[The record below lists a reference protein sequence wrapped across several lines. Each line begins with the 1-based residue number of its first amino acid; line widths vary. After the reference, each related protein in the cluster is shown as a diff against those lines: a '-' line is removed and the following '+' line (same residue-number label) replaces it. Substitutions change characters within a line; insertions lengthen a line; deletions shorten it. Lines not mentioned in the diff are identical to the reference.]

1 MNFTCSRTKM
11 TEKLALSLLVFAG
24 LILFS
29 CNKKNKLIDVDPA
42 FSQYIDA
49 YTSGII
55 SKTSSIKIQL
65 AADASTTHATGEVT
79 DNSLF
84 TFTPS
89 VKGKSVWIDARTIEF
104 RPDDNLT
111 PDKLYEVNFNL
122 GKVLHVPPKYE
133 EFRFNV
139 QTVKPSFTVTDFGLR
154 SDSQKDRMTL
164 GGEIETADIEDPTK
178 VEKLVTATEN
188 NNALQIVW
196 QHNGSAKTH
205 NFTVKDILRGNKAS
219 KVTIS
224 WNGKPLNIEIT
235 GSKSLEVPAIG
246 DFKVIDVMAMNDAE
260 QYASIQFSDPVAV
273 GQELT
278 GLITITNQADISYT
292 INGSEVKLYA
302 GDKLDGD
309 YTINVNPG
317 IKNTWGDTLNKG
329 YTANVFFE
337 NRMPSVKIQGRGNIL
352 PNSGRLVL
360 PFEAVNLNAVD
371 ISIIKIYENNIPQF
385 LQGNNLGGEEDLRR
399 VAVPVVQ
406 KTLRLDDDKTLDL
419 HKKERFSLDIDKF
432 LKTEPGAIYRVTIG
446 FRPEYSLYTCHYAD
460 TASSEDDDEEDYY
473 YASYNTNISEDD
485 DDQFWSRYD
494 NYYPYGY
501 NWRQRDNPCK
511 KSYYNKDRWATR
523 NIIASNI
530 GLTAKRGTNNSITI
544 AVSNILTAESMPNVE
559 LDVLDFQQQ
568 VIAKANSDNDGFANF
583 DLKRKPYLV
592 IAKQNNE
599 KGYLKLDDGSSLPL
613 SRFDISG
620 EEVKNGIK
628 GYIFGERGV
637 WRPGDSLYIN
647 CIVEDKD
654 DKLPSDH
661 PVQFELYT
669 PQGQLYKQIVQTNA
683 NEGFNVFK
691 TATEPNSPTGN
702 WLAKVKVGGATFEK
716 RIKIET
722 VMPNRLK
729 VDLDFGANAMLGKGE
744 SNTGQLS
751 ARWLFGAT
759 AKNLKAKIDASLY
772 TKKTAFPKF
781 EGYSFDDPT
790 SPYTTQTK
798 TVFDGQTDAE
808 GNANIPIAIGTDFET
823 GGNAPGMLSA
833 NLFVKV
839 FEPGGSFSIDNVT
852 VPYSPYTSYV
862 GIKMPEGEKPWGFL
876 LTGKIHTAQI
886 VDVDNQGRLLPG
898 SKDIEVQ
905 FYKIQWRW
913 WWDESGDNLSNFTQD
928 KYNKLIKTETV
939 HLNNGIGKWNFSVGA
954 HEWGR
959 YLVLAKDIK
968 SGHTTGDVVYIDE
981 PGWQSRNNTDDPTAA
996 SMLSFTSDK
1005 DKYNTGDNVTLT
1017 IPSSEGGRGLVS
1029 IESGS
1034 KVLRTFWIK
1043 TEKGQTVV
1051 KFQAEKEMAPNVY
1064 VNVSL
1069 LQPHAQT
1076 VNDLPIRMYGVLPVY
1091 IEDKNTV
1098 LKPVIMMPNTIRPE
1112 KESSV
1117 TVSEQSGKEM
1127 TYCIAIVD
1135 EGLLDLTRFKTPD
1148 PHDYFYA
1155 KEALG
1160 VKSWDLYDY
1169 VIGAWGSNLERILT
1183 IGGDQEAGG
1192 PVQPKQA
1199 NRFKP
1204 VVKYLGPFHLGKGD
1218 KATHHFTLPQYIGS
1232 VRVMVVAASRD
1243 SYGNAEKAVSVKKPL
1258 MLLATMP
1265 RVLGPTETIKI
1276 PVTVFAMEN
1285 SVKNV
1290 NVTLQTNPFLEIA
1303 GPSTQAV
1310 NFMQQGEQIIYFD
1323 AKVKSNV
1330 GIGKVR
1336 LTATSGNEKADY
1348 DVELDI
1354 RNPNPQVTN
1363 VSSQNLAGGQ
1373 QWTTTATA
1381 IGAVST
1387 SKAVLEL
1394 SSIPSMNLE
1403 KRLDYLINYP
1413 HGCIEQTTSSV
1424 FPQLVLNQLTDL
1436 SDYRKAQIGK
1446 NIRAGIV
1453 ALQNFQRND
1462 GGFSYWPGG
1471 VESDEWG
1478 TNYAGHFLLEAQ
1490 NYGYTVSEQ
1499 MLQQWKLFER
1509 SKANVWVPTTTNFYG
1524 GDLTQA
1530 YRLYLLAL
1538 AKTAELGA
1546 MNRLRE
1552 FKYISPEAKWRLA
1565 AAYKLAGQDNTALQ
1579 LISGLPT
1586 TFNTNHSPGY
1596 TYGSDTRDE
1605 AMVLE
1610 TLTLLGRRTL
1620 ASDLVNTLAAKL
1632 SEDYWYSTQTTAYT
1646 LIAIAKY
1653 CGKNPSGQKIIATG
1667 TINGKPVNINSSSY
1681 VSQLPIDIS
1690 KGPANVT
1697 VNNKGNN
1704 VLYAR
1709 IISEGQ
1715 PLTGEDLKV
1724 NNNPSILSLNVS
1736 YLSRDLKPV
1745 DVSRL
1750 IQGTDFIAK
1759 VTIKNPG
1766 RRGYYERMALSEIF
1780 PSGWEILNTR
1790 LQDGEGAFKSS
1801 HYDYQDIRD
1810 DRVYTYFNL
1819 RENETVTY
1827 YVQLNATYLG
1837 SYFLPGTFCSAMYD
1851 NTINAGVNGKW
1862 VEVVGR

>member
-1 MNFTCSRTKM
+1 MTPRISFPKM
-11 TEKLALSLLVFAG
+11 KNNAFLFFSVLVFT
-24 LILFS
+24 LLFS
-29 CNKKNKLIDVDPA
+29 SCTKKNKLIDVDPA

-55 SKTSSIKIQL
+55 SKTSSIKIKL
-65 AADASTTHATGEVT
+65 AADASTTHATGEVI
-79 DNSLF
+79 DKSLF
-84 TFTPS
+84 DFSPS
-89 VKGKSVWIDARTIEF
+89 IKGKTVWIDARTIEF
-104 RPDDNLT
+104 RPDENLT
-111 PDKLYEVNFNL
+111 PDKLYEVDFNL
-122 GKVLHVPPKYE
+122 GKILHVPSKYE
-133 EFRFNV
+133 DFKFNI

-154 SDSQKDRMTL
+154 SNGQKDKMVMP
-164 GGEIETADIEDPTK
+164 GEIETADIESPDL
-178 VEKLVTATEN
+178 VEKLLTASEN
-188 NNALQIVW
+188 NKALQIKW
-196 QHNGSAKTH
+196 QHNGTARSH
-205 NFTVKDILRGNKAS
+205 NFIVMDIGRANNSAQVKLA
-219 KVTIS
+219 
-224 WNGKPLNIEIT
+224 WNGKPLNIDIANNKT
-235 GSKSLEVPAIG
+235 LEVPAVG
-246 DFKVIDVMAMNDAE
+246 DFKVMNVMAINDAE

-278 GLITITNQADISYT
+278 GLITITNQADITYS
-292 INGSEVKLYA
+292 INGSEVKLYT

-309 YTINVNPG
+309 YTVNVNPG
-317 IKNTWGDTLNKG
+317 IKNSWGDTLQRS

-337 NRMPSVKIQGRGNIL
+337 NHMPSVKIQGRGNIL

-360 PFEAVNLNAVD
+360 PFESINLNAVD

-419 HKKERFSLDIDKF
+419 NKKERFSLDIDKF

-446 FRPEYSLYTCHYAD
+446 FRPDYSLYTCHSSD
-460 TASSEDDDEEDYY
+460 TSSTKNDEEEDYY
-473 YASYNTNISEDD
+473 TEANYNTPISEDGD
-485 DDQFWSRYD
+485 DDFWRRYD
-494 NYYPYGY
+494 NFYPYGY
-501 NWRQRDNPCK
+501 NWQQRDNPCK

-544 AVSNILTAESMPNVE
+544 AVSNILTAEAMPNVE
-559 LDVLDFQQQ
+559 LNVLDFQQQ
-568 VIAKANSDNDGFANF
+568 IIAKANSDNDGFANF
-583 DLKRKPYLV
+583 DCKRKPYLV
-592 IAKQNNE
+592 IAKKNNE
-599 KGYLKLDDGSSLPL
+599 KGYLKLDDGGSLPL

-637 WRPGDSLYIN
+637 WRPGDSLFIN

-654 DKLPSDH
+654 AKLPPDH

-683 NEGFNVFK
+683 NEGYNVFK
-691 TATEPNSPTGN
+691 TSTQQNSPTGN
-702 WLAKVKVGGATFEK
+702 WLVKVKAGGASFEK
-716 RIKIET
+716 RIKVET

-729 VDLDFGANAMLGKGE
+729 IDLDFGTNPMLGKNA
-744 SNTGQLS
+744 SNTGKLS
-751 ARWLFGAT
+751 ARWLFGAI

-772 TKKTAFPKF
+772 TVKTAFPKF
-781 EGYSFDDPT
+781 EGYSFDNPA
-790 SPYTTQTK
+790 SSFSTQTK
-798 TVFDGQTDAE
+798 TIFDGTTDEE
-808 GNANIPIAIGTDFET
+808 GNATIKTDFET
-823 GGNAPGMLSA
+823 DGNAPGMLSA

-852 VPYSPYTSYV
+852 VPYSPYSSYI

-876 LTGKIHTAQI
+876 LTGKTHTAQI
-886 VDVDNQGRLLPG
+886 ANVDNQGKLLPG
-898 SKDIEVQ
+898 TKDVEVQ

-939 HLNNGIGKWNFSVGA
+939 HLNNGTGKWNFNVGEN
-954 HEWGR
+954 EWGR
-959 YLVLAKDIK
+959 YLVLVKDLK
-968 SGHTTGDVVYIDE
+968 SGHTTGDVVYIDQ
-981 PGWQSRNNTDDPTAA
+981 PGWQSRDNTDDPTAA
-996 SMLSFTSDK
+996 SMLSFTADK
-1005 DKYNTGDNVTLT
+1005 EKYNTGDEVTLT
-1017 IPSSEGGRGLVS
+1017 IPSSEGGRGLIS

-1034 KVLRTFWIK
+1034 KVLRTFWVK
-1043 TEKGQTVV
+1043 TVKGQTLV
-1051 KFQAEKEMAPNVY
+1051 KFKAEKEMAPNVY

-1091 IEDKNTV
+1091 IEDKNTI
-1098 LKPVIMMPNTIRPE
+1098 LKPVISMSNTIRPE
-1112 KESSV
+1112 QQASV
-1117 TVSEQSGKEM
+1117 TVSEQAAKEM
-1127 TYCIAIVD
+1127 TYSIAIVD

-1148 PHDYFYA
+1148 PHEYFYA

-1192 PVQPKQA
+1192 PIQQKQA

-1218 KATHHFTLPQYIGS
+1218 KATHNFILPQYIGS
-1232 VRVMVVAASRD
+1232 VRVMVIAANHG
-1243 SYGNAEKAVSVKKPL
+1243 SYGSTEKAVAVKKPL
-1258 MLLATMP
+1258 MLLATLP
-1265 RVLGPTETIKI
+1265 RVLGPTEKIKI

-1285 SVKNV
+1285 NIKNV
-1290 NVTLQTNPFLEIA
+1290 NVTLQVNPFLEIT
-1303 GPSTQAV
+1303 GPASQVV
-1310 NFMQQGEQIIYFD
+1310 NFTQHGEQIIYFD
-1323 AKVKSNV
+1323 AKVKPDA
-1330 GIGKVR
+1330 GIGKVK
-1336 LTATSGNEKADY
+1336 LTATSGSEKADY
-1348 DVELDI
+1348 DVELTI
-1354 RNPNPQVTN
+1354 RNPNPQVTS
-1363 VSSQNLAGGQ
+1363 VSAQVLTAGQ
-1373 QWTTTATA
+1373 QWATPVTA
-1381 IGAVST
+1381 IGAAST
-1387 SKAVLEL
+1387 SKAVLEI
-1394 SSIPSMNLE
+1394 SSIPAMNLE

-1436 SDYRKAQIGK
+1436 SEYRKAQVDK
-1446 NIRAGIV
+1446 NIKAGIV
-1453 ALQNFQRND
+1453 TMQNFQRSD

-1471 VESDEWG
+1471 QESDEWG
-1478 TNYAGHFLLEAQ
+1478 SNYAGHFLLEAQ
-1490 NYGYTVSEQ
+1490 ASGYTVGEQ

-1509 SKANVWVPTTTNFYG
+1509 NKATAWVPTTTNFYG

-1538 AKTAELGA
+1538 AKSAELGA

-1579 LISGLPT
+1579 LINGLPV
-1586 TFNTNHSPGY
+1586 TFSTSHSPGF

-1620 ASDLVNTLAAKL
+1620 AADLVNTIAAKL
-1632 SEDYWYSTQTTAYT
+1632 SQDEWYSTQTTAYS

-1653 CGKNPSGQKIIATG
+1653 CGKNPSGSKIILTG
-1667 TINGKPVNINSSSY
+1667 VVNGKPIIINSSSY
-1681 VSQLPIDIS
+1681 ISQMPIDIS
-1690 KGPANVT
+1690 KGTANV
-1697 VNNKGNN
+1697 VINNKGNN

-1715 PLTGEDLKV
+1715 PLTGEELKV
-1724 NNNPSILSLNVS
+1724 NNNPSVLLLNVS

-1745 DVSRL
+1745 DITNL
-1750 IQGTDFIAK
+1750 TQGADFIAK

-1766 RRGYYERMALSEIF
+1766 KRGYYERMALSEIF

-1790 LQDGEGAFKSS
+1790 LQEGEGSFKSS
-1801 HYDYQDIRD
+1801 PYDYQDIRD
-1810 DRVYTYFNL
+1810 DRVYTYFNIK
-1819 RENETVTY
+1819 EKETLTY
-1827 YVQLNATYLG
+1827 YVQLNATYPG
-1837 SYFLPGTFCSAMYD
+1837 RYFLPGTYCSAMYD
-1851 NTINAGVNGKW
+1851 NSINAGVNGKW
-1862 VEVVGR
+1862 VEVVGQ